1 MLTDLQQQF
10 DQLEASRL
18 SLIRNVRALD
28 VKTLNHNPEPD
39 RWSILQDLQHLVLA
53 EQKTALKLETA
64 EVSGDK
70 NPEMLAMVLQVLDE
84 DVVVDVPDPDM
95 VPDGEASLEDL
106 IRAWGQARK
115 RLHAFL
121 EACGPDDLDAPVSHH
136 TIAGSLTVIECLGLL
151 ASHFHHHRRR
161 IEAVL
166 AKGGYNQ

>member
-18 SLIRNVRALD
+18 SLIRKVRELD
-28 VKTLNHNPEPD
+28 TQTLNHKPEPE
-39 RWSILQDLQHLVLA
+39 RWSILEDLQHLVLA
-53 EQKTALKLETA
+53 EQKTALKMETA
-64 EVSGDK
+64 AVSGDK

-95 VPDGEASLEDL
+95 VPDGGVTLDDL
-106 IRAWGQARK
+106 IRDWEAARQ
-115 RLHAFL
+115 RLHTFL
-121 EACGPDDLDAPVSHH
+121 ETCGPDDLDAPVSHH
-136 TIAGSLTVIECLGLL
+136 AIAGSLTVVECLGLL

-166 AKGGYNQ
+166 AEGGYNQ